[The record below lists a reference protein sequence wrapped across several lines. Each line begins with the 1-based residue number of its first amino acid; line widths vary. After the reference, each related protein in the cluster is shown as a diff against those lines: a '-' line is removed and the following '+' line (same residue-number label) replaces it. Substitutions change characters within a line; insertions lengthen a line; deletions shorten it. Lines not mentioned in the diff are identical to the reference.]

1 MITTSSRDRR
11 DAPALGLW
19 LREGRHA
26 ATVFVMGTLIFVAGL
41 ILAIVGYLMQ
51 GRKGRHEETD
61 RLVASAALQ
70 TTFE

>member
-1 MITTSSRDRR
+1 
-11 DAPALGLW
+11 
-19 LREGRHA
+19 
-26 ATVFVMGTLIFVAGL
+26 MGTLIFVAGL

-51 GRKGRHEETD
+51 GRKGRYEETD

>member
-1 MITTSSRDRR
+1 
-11 DAPALGLW
+11 
-19 LREGRHA
+19 
-26 ATVFVMGTLIFVAGL
+26 MGTLIFVAGL